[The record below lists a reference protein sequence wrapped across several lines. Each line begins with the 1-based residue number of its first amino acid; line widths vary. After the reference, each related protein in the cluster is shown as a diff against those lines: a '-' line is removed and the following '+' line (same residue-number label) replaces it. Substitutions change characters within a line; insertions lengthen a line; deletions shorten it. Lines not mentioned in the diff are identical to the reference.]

1 MRGWEN
7 ISFPKR
13 GEQKM
18 FKDNPDFYP
27 TPPQLI
33 RKMTSKV
40 EWKYINSVLE
50 PSAGKGNLVEAIH
63 NQFKNTSNYRR
74 NSKYDIDTIEQ
85 DENLR
90 HILRGKDY
98 RVIAD
103 DFLTFNTYKKYDLIF
118 MNPPFSSGVKHLL
131 KAIELIEKQQRS
143 GQIVCVLNAETLKNP
158 YSNDRKF
165 LMRKLEEI
173 NAEVEYIQNT
183 FSNSERSTEV
193 ETALIYISIEKQEYS
208 SVLIEELKKDE
219 SHKISADYK
228 ATQLVNADF
237 IKGIVEQFNYEIK
250 AGLKLINEYNSLKPL
265 MLHSFNDDSTP
276 ILKLQIDKN
285 TEENDIENAYI
296 KQIRA
301 KYWNTLF
308 NNDQFMGLF
317 TSNLKQKY
325 LQHVEELKDYDFSL
339 FNIYTLRIQ
348 MSKEMTQG
356 VEDTI
361 LNLFEEF
368 SHKHYYDE
376 SSKNVHLYNGW
387 KTNKSYKINKKI
399 IIPLNVYSWLD
410 GRYNPTDY
418 KVLEKLKDIEKVFN
432 YLDNGLTEDIN
443 IDETLK
449 LAEHYGETKKIE
461 LKYFYVTFYKK
472 GTCHIEFKDMEI
484 LKKFNIFGSQK
495 KNWLP
500 PSYGKVKYQD
510 MTAEEKDVINNFE
523 GAQSYNETV
532 NNASYYIL
540 DTSKLLMLTS

>member
-7 ISFPKR
+7 ISFPKK
-13 GEQKM
+13 GSSKM
-18 FKDNPDFYP
+18 LKDNPDFYP

-50 PSAGKGNLVEAIH
+50 PSAGKGNLVEAIYT
-63 NQFKNTSNYRR
+63 QFKNTSNYRR

-90 HILRGKDY
+90 HILKGKEY
-98 RVIAD
+98 RAIAD
-103 DFLTFNTYKKYDLIF
+103 DFLTFRTYKKYDLIF

-131 KAIELIEKQQRS
+131 KAIELIEGQQRS
-143 GQIVCVLNAETLKNP
+143 GQIVCLLNAETLKNP

-165 LMRKLEEI
+165 LIRKLEEI
-173 NAEVEYIQNT
+173 NAEVEYIQNG
-183 FSNSERSTEV
+183 FQGSERSTEV

-208 SVLIEELKKDE
+208 SVLIEELTKDE

-265 MLHSFNDDSTP
+265 MLDSFNDNSAP

-301 KYWNTLF
+301 KYWDTLF

-399 IIPLNVYSWLD
+399 IIPLNAYSWLD

-500 PSYGKVKYQD
+500 PSYGKVNYQD
-510 MTAEEKDVINNFE
+510 MTAEEKDVINDFE
-523 GAQSYNETV
+523 GAQSYSDTV

>member
-1 MRGWEN
+1 
-7 ISFPKR
+7 
-13 GEQKM
+13 M
-18 FKDNPDFYP
+18 FKDNSDFYP
-27 TPPQLI
+27 TPPQII

-50 PSAGKGNLVEAIH
+50 PSAGKGNLAEAIYT
-63 NQFKNTSNYRR
+63 QFKNTSNYRR

-90 HILRGKDY
+90 HILKGKDY

-103 DFLTFNTYKKYDLIF
+103 DFLTFSTYKKYDLIF

-143 GQIVCVLNAETLKNP
+143 GQIVCLLNAETLKNP
-158 YSNDRKF
+158 YSNARKF
-165 LMRKLEEI
+165 LIRKLEEI
-173 NAEVEYIQNT
+173 NAEVEYIHNGFQG
-183 FSNSERSTEV
+183 SERSTEV
-193 ETALIYISIEKQEYS
+193 ETALIYISIEKQEYD

-285 TEENDIENAYI
+285 TEENDIENAYL

-443 IDETLK
+443 IVETLK

-510 MTAEEKDVINNFE
+510 MTAEEKDVINDFE
-523 GAQSYNETV
+523 GAQSYSDTV

-540 DTSKLLMLTS
+540 DTSKLLMLTSNSSAGQAMLYFK

>member
-1 MRGWEN
+1 
-7 ISFPKR
+7 
-13 GEQKM
+13 M

-27 TPPQLI
+27 TPPKLI
-33 RKMTSKV
+33 CKMTSKV
-40 EWKYINSVLE
+40 EWEHVNSVLE
-50 PSAGKGNLVEAIH
+50 PSAGKGNLVEAIN
-63 NQFKNTSNYRR
+63 NQFKNISSYRR

-90 HILRGKDY
+90 HILRGKDC

-103 DFLTFNTYKKYDLIF
+103 DFLTFNTYKRYDLIF
-118 MNPPFSSGVKHLL
+118 MNPPFSCGVQHLL

-143 GQIVCVLNAETLKNP
+143 AQIVCLLNAETLKNP

-165 LMRKLEEI
+165 LIRKLEEI
-173 NAEVEYIQNT
+173 NAEIEYIQNA

-193 ETALIYISIEKQEYS
+193 ETALIYITIENQEYS
-208 SVLIEELKKDE
+208 SVLLEELKKDE
-219 SHKISADYK
+219 SHRINADYK
-228 ATQLVNADF
+228 ATQLVDADF
-237 IKGIVEQFNYEIK
+237 VKGIVEQFNYEIK

-265 MLHSFNDDSTP
+265 MLNSFNDDSTP
-276 ILKLQIDKN
+276 ILKLQIDKSN
-285 TEENDIENAYI
+285 EEKDIGNAYI

-317 TSNLKQKY
+317 TSNLKQEY

-348 MSKEMTQG
+348 ISKEMTRG

-399 IIPLNVYSWLD
+399 IIPLNGYSWFGD
-410 GRYNPTDY
+410 YSPTDY

-443 IDETLK
+443 T
-449 LAEHYGETKKIE
+449 
-461 LKYFYVTFYKK
+461 
-472 GTCHIEFKDMEI
+472 M
-484 LKKFNIFGSQK
+484 
-495 KNWLP
+495 
-500 PSYGKVKYQD
+500 
-510 MTAEEKDVINNFE
+510 
-523 GAQSYNETV
+523 
-532 NNASYYIL
+532 
-540 DTSKLLMLTS
+540 

>member
-1 MRGWEN
+1 
-7 ISFPKR
+7 
-13 GEQKM
+13 M

-165 LMRKLEEI
+165 LIRKLEEI
-173 NAEVEYIQNT
+173 NAEVEYIQNA

-285 TEENDIENAYI
+285 AEENDIENAYI
-296 KQIRA
+296 KLIRA

-399 IIPLNVYSWLD
+399 IIPLNGYCSWL
-410 GRYNPTDY
+410 GHYSPTDY

-443 IDETLK
+443 IDESLK
-449 LAEHYGETKKIE
+449 LAKHYGETKKIE

>member
-1 MRGWEN
+1 
-7 ISFPKR
+7 
-13 GEQKM
+13 M

-33 RKMTSKV
+33 RKMTFKV

-50 PSAGKGNLVEAIH
+50 PSAGKGNLVEAIYT
-63 NQFKNTSNYRR
+63 QFKNTRNYRR
-74 NSKYDIDTIEQ
+74 NTKYDVDTIEQ

-90 HILRGKDY
+90 HILKGKDY

-103 DFLTFNTYKKYDLIF
+103 DFLTFNTYKRYDLIF
-118 MNPPFSSGVKHLL
+118 MNPPFSNGAKHLL

-143 GQIVCVLNAETLKNP
+143 GQIVCLLNAETLKNP

-165 LMRKLEEI
+165 LIRKLEEI
-173 NAEVEYIQNT
+173 NAEVEYVQNA
-183 FSNSERSTEV
+183 FHNSERSTEV
-193 ETALIYISIEKQEYS
+193 QTALIYISIEKQEYS

-219 SHKISADYK
+219 SHRINDDYK
-228 ATQLVNADF
+228 ATQLVSADF

-265 MLHSFNDDSTP
+265 MLHRFNEDSAP

-285 TEENDIENAYI
+285 AEENDIENAYI

-399 IIPLNVYSWLD
+399 IIPLNGYCSWLD

-472 GTCHIEFKDMEI
+472 GTCHIEFKDKEI

-510 MTAEEKDVINNFE
+510 MTAEEKDVINDFE
-523 GAQSYNETV
+523 GAQSYSDTV

-540 DTSKLLMLTS
+540 DTSKLVLLTS